1 MPNDG
6 LDISRYTNKTIGVLM
21 GGMSSEREISQRSG
35 ANVFRALQSLG
46 IRAVQIDAGR
56 DIASRLIS
64 EKIDIAFIALHG
76 TYGEDGCIQGLL
88 EVMGIPYTGSGVAAS
103 AIAMDKMLTKKIWS
117 ASGIPVPASVEIDAV
132 HPDASIR
139 AVSEELG
146 YPVVLKPFSEGS
158 SVGVELVKS
167 EDMLRNHIAEY
178 SRKYRYAFA
187 EQYISGKELTVGIL
201 DDGKSV
207 TALPILELRPK
218 NEFYDFEAK
227 YTQGMT
233 DFIIPA
239 EIPEEVTKTI
249 KDVTKLAFRELGL
262 SGFARI
268 DVMLEPDGEF
278 YYLEANSLPGL
289 TDTSDIPAMA
299 REIGMDMPQLVLKI
313 LDCVQIK

>member
-21 GGMSSEREISQRSG
+21 GGMSSEREISLRSG
-35 ANVFRALQSLG
+35 ANVLRALQSLG
-46 IRAVQIDAGR
+46 LRAVQIDVGR
-56 DIASRLIS
+56 DIASRLVS

-88 EVMGIPYTGSGVAAS
+88 EILGIPYTGSGVAAS

-117 ASGIPVPASVEIDAV
+117 MSGVPVPGSVEIDAA
-132 HPDASIR
+132 HPDTSIR
-139 AVSEELG
+139 AVGEKLG
-146 YPVVLKPFSEGS
+146 YPVVLKPISEGS

-167 EDMLRNHIAEY
+167 QDDLRAHIAEY
-178 SRKYRYAFA
+178 SRKYRYSFA

-201 DDGKSV
+201 DDGVSV

-227 YTQGMT
+227 YTKGMT
-233 DFIIPA
+233 DFVIPA
-239 EIPEEVTKTI
+239 EIPAEATKNIQDT
-249 KDVTKLAFRELGL
+249 TKRAFSELGL
-262 SGFARI
+262 KGFARI
-268 DVMLEPDGEF
+268 DVMLEPGGDF

-299 REIGMDMPQLVLKI
+299 REVGMDMPQLAKKI
-313 LDCVQIK
+313 LDCVDIK